1 MVGKFVW
8 QFIEPL
14 VVFFRDKERVAGG
27 FGPNI
32 QKGNEFVVLVRSRG
46 RNLARHDFAEN
57 TGIHTHYVSISLMFF
72 FNYWKIII
80 LSVIVLGVLGG
91 VGYVYFHNT
100 ATDRFKSYDV
110 APFDCVSPDYWCNV
124 RLIGVN
130 DSGTQVVVEENL
142 TELFRAKNGGSDGL
156 IIDKFYFPENSNELI
171 FVKIVASSGCCELY
185 KYNVSTKVFSEN
197 GRVYTME
204 GGEEPSSDKSTLI
217 RFEDDQLLVVDVFT
231 NTVIATVL
239 PSDGET
245 FIKGISGYGSGPY
258 GEYTWIDQ
266 NTFSYNVYKE
276 GTIPPIDSE
285 DTLTLIEAREY
296 TVAR

>member
-1 MVGKFVW
+1 MPGS
-8 QFIEPL
+8 L
-14 VVFFRDKERVAGG
+14 RA
-27 FGPNI
+27 NI
-32 QKGNEFVVLVRSRG
+32 QKGNEFFVLVRSRG
-46 RNLARHDFAEN
+46 RNLTGDDFAKN
-57 TGIHTHYVSISLMFF
+57 TGIHRHYVSISVMASL
-72 FNYWKIII
+72 NSWKIII
-80 LSVIVLGVLGG
+80 PSVLVLGILGG
-91 VGYVYFHNT
+91 AGYVYFHNT

-110 APFDCVSPDYWCNV
+110 VPFDCVSPDYWCNV

-130 DSGTQVVVEENL
+130 DIGTRVVVEENL
-142 TELFRAKNGGSDGL
+142 AELFRAKVGGSDGL

-204 GGEEPSSDKSTLI
+204 GGEEPSPDKSTLI
-217 RFEDDQLLVVDVFT
+217 RFENDQLQVVDVFT

-239 PSDGET
+239 PSGGET

-258 GEYTWIDQ
+258 GEYAWIDQ

-285 DTLTLIEAREY
+285 DTSTLIEVRKY